1 MSREKIQRII
11 DKRKPFARSITEAQ
25 SSLARIIRQYK
36 ELRGLCRNV
45 LADEALAE
53 ESRAADSI
61 LSSFSLERA
70 EELAH
75 DLDNIQ
81 RRLSRDT
88 LNIAVIGKARQGKSR
103 LLRTITGL
111 SQYEIPDND
120 GPVCTGVRSD
130 IVNDPDAPEAWAYVD
145 FLSEDNFMQNVIGRY
160 FRELK
165 KHDSRINIPAT
176 IPVITW

>member
-1 MSREKIQRII
+1 MKIQRII
-11 DKRKPFARSITEAQ
+11 EKRKPFAHNITEAQ
-25 SSLARIIRQYK
+25 SSLARIIRHYK
-36 ELRGLCRNV
+36 ELRGLCRNT
-45 LADEALAE
+45 LADESLSE
-53 ESRAADSI
+53 ERKAVDKIFSA
-61 LSSFSLERA
+61 FSLDKA

-75 DLDNIQ
+75 DLENIQ
-81 RRLSRDT
+81 KRLSRDT

-145 FLSEDNFMQNVIGRY
+145 FLSEDDFV
-160 FRELK
+160 
-165 KHDSRINIPAT
+165 
-176 IPVITW
+176 